1 MVASDVSSR
10 SSRIRAACA
19 SIRPERRSPPRGP
32 GRAFP
37 CSRCK
42 LRHRL
47 TLAGLTPNRAAASR
61 WLAPAATAA
70 RTRTRRSTDSAFDMP
85 AGLRS
90 PAGSMNHIS
99 GVLGTLSDSVRPDA
113 ALVVGTRQLFRRGV
127 LAYPVP
133 NVVRSRHTAR
143 TRITAKMTAETKTF
157 RLALIKP
164 SHYDDDGYVIQWF
177 RSSMPSNS
185 LAAVY
190 GLAVDCAA
198 RHVLG
203 EDTQLVV
210 D

>member
-70 RTRTRRSTDSAFDMP
+70 RTRTRRSTDKAFDMP
-85 AGLRS
+85 AGLHA
-90 PAGSMNHIS
+90 PAGRLNHIS
-99 GVLGTLSDSVRPDA
+99 AGLGTPSDSVR
-113 ALVVGTRQLFRRGV
+113 L
-127 LAYPVP
+127 
-133 NVVRSRHTAR
+133 
-143 TRITAKMTAETKTF
+143 
-157 RLALIKP
+157 
-164 SHYDDDGYVIQWF
+164 
-177 RSSMPSNS
+177 SSA
-185 LAAVY
+185 LAAADA
-190 GLAVDCAA
+190 GLAEDYGYAPDPVYTGSSDQTEEEAPPAA
-198 RHVLG
+198 DFPADKP
-203 EDTQLVV
+203 E
-210 D
+210 